1 LLPSIPSRTLKYM
14 MKIRFQDAD
23 SERKA
28 IGFLAG
34 RFPFKTFADG
44 YTLVPEGALSGLA
57 LADISFTVEG
67 RGRLDD
73 RETGMTTS
81 H

>member
-1 LLPSIPSRTLKYM
+1 MIKV
-14 MKIRFQDAD
+14 RFSNPE

-44 YTLVPEGALSGLA
+44 YTLVPEAA
-57 LADISFTVEG
+57 LARLAGEGIPFTVEG
-67 RGRLDD
+67 RAAYEQSFSTVRNP
-73 RETGMTTS
+73 S
-81 H
+81 ASSVQ